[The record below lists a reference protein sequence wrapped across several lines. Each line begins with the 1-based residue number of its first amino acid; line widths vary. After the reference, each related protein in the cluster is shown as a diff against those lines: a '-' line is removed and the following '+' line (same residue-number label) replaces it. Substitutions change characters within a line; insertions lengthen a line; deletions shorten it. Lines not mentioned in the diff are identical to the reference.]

1 MWNLGWGIWNSAF
14 QIPRFFN
21 KGDIV
26 AKRDYYEVLNV
37 QKNASKDDIKKAYRK
52 LAIQYHPDK
61 NPGNKEAEE
70 KFKEATEAYEILG
83 DDQKRQAYD
92 QFGFAGVE
100 GMAGGQQDYSQVFR
114 GFEDIFGDLG
124 GFGNIFDTFFGGGR
138 RGGGGGSSGGV
149 RQGANLRYDIEI
161 PFKDAVFGTKVEIQ
175 YSKNESCPVCKGSG
189 AANGSGKKTCP
200 TCQGSGQVRHSQG
213 FFSMA
218 STCPSCGGEGYI
230 IEQPCKE
237 CGGSGTQKK
246 RQKIMVTIPAGVE
259 NGKRVIIPHQ
269 GDAGP
274 NGGPSGDLY
283 VFIRVKSHE
292 YFERQ
297 DLDLYCAAPIS
308 ITQAS
313 LGADIHVSTLDGKN
327 IKVKIP
333 PGIQN
338 GKLLRIRDEGVPSG
352 GRRGNLYI
360 KLIVRTPVK
369 LSKRGRE
376 LLEELSKVEGENDTP
391 KPIALSELGRD

>member
-1 MWNLGWGIWNSAF
+1 M
-14 QIPRFFN
+14 
-21 KGDIV
+21 
-26 AKRDYYEVLNV
+26 AKRDYYEVLGV
-37 QKNASKDDIKKAYRK
+37 QKGASKDDIKKAYRK

-100 GMAGGQQDYSQVFR
+100 GMGAGPQDYSQTFR
-114 GFEDIFGDLG
+114 GFEDIFGDFSG
-124 GFGNIFDTFFGGGR
+124 IFDTFFGGSASGAGAR
-138 RGGGGGSSGGV
+138 RGSGGS

-175 YSKNESCPVCKGSG
+175 YSRNDSCPACKGSG
-189 AANGSGKKTCP
+189 AAGGTGKKVCP
-200 TCQGSGQVRHSQG
+200 TCQGSGQVRRSSG
-213 FFSMA
+213 FFSVA

-230 IEQPCKE
+230 IEKPCQE

-246 RQKIMVTIPAGVE
+246 RQKIMVTIPPGVE
-259 NGKRVIIPHQ
+259 NGKRVVIPRQ

-274 NGGPSGDLY
+274 SGAPPGDLY
-283 VFIRVKSHE
+283 VFIRVKAHE

-297 DLDLYCAAPIS
+297 NEDLYCAVPIS
-308 ITQAS
+308 VTQAA
-313 LGADIHVSTLDGKN
+313 LGADIQVNALDGKT
-327 IKVKIP
+327 IKVKVP
-333 PGIQN
+333 AGIQN
-338 GKLLRIRDEGVPSG
+338 GKLLRIRDEGVPVP

-360 KLIVRTPVK
+360 KLMVQVPTK

-376 LLEELSKVEGENDTP
+376 LMEELARVEGENSAP
-391 KPIALSELGRD
+391 KPIPLEELAE

>member
-1 MWNLGWGIWNSAF
+1 M
-14 QIPRFFN
+14 
-21 KGDIV
+21 
-26 AKRDYYEVLNV
+26 AKRDYYEVLGL
-37 QKNASKDDIKKAYRK
+37 QKGASKDDIKKAYRK

-70 KFKEATEAYEILG
+70 KFKEATEAYEILS
-83 DDQKRQAYD
+83 DDKRKAAYD

-100 GMAGGQQDYSQVFR
+100 GMSGGQDFSSAFQ
-114 GFEDIFGDLG
+114 GFEDIFGDFSG
-124 GFGNIFDTFFGGGR
+124 IFNTFFGGSR
-138 RGGGGGSSGGV
+138 RSSGSSGGV

-175 YSKNESCPVCKGSG
+175 YSHNESCPSCKGTGASG
-189 AANGSGKKTCP
+189 GSGKRVCP

-230 IEQPCKE
+230 IEHPCKD

-259 NGKRVIIPHQ
+259 NGKRVVIPRQ

-274 NGGPSGDLY
+274 NGGSPGDLY
-283 VFIRVKSHE
+283 VFIQVKPHE

-297 DLDLYCAAPIS
+297 DLDLYCAVPVS
-308 ITQAS
+308 VTQAA
-313 LGADIHVSTLDGKN
+313 LGADVHVTTLDGKT
-327 IKVKIP
+327 IKAKIP

-338 GKLLRIRDEGVPSG
+338 GYMLRIRDEGVPAA
-352 GRRGNLYI
+352 GRRGSLHI
-360 KLIVRTPVK
+360 KVMVQVPVK
-369 LSKRGRE
+369 LSRRGRE
-376 LLEELSKVEGENDTP
+376 LMEELSRVEGENESP
-391 KPIALSELGRD
+391 KPIPLSELANR

>member
-1 MWNLGWGIWNSAF
+1 M
-14 QIPRFFN
+14 
-21 KGDIV
+21 
-26 AKRDYYEVLNV
+26 AKRDYYEVLGV
-37 QKNASKDDIKKAYRK
+37 QKNVSKDDIKKAYRK

-83 DDQKRQAYD
+83 DDQKRSAYD

-100 GMAGGQQDYSQVFR
+100 GMGAGNAQDFSQAFR
-114 GFEDIFGDLG
+114 GFEDIFGDFSG
-124 GFGNIFDTFFGGGR
+124 IFDTFFGGGR
-138 RGGGGGSSGGV
+138 GFRGGSGGSGGP

-175 YSKNESCPVCKGSG
+175 YSRNESCPACKGSG
-189 AANGSGKKTCP
+189 AANGASKKVCS

-213 FFSMA
+213 FFSVA
-218 STCPSCGGEGYI
+218 STCPNCGGEGYI
-230 IEQPCKE
+230 VEHPCKE
-237 CGGSGTQKK
+237 CGGSGARKK

-259 NGKRVIIPHQ
+259 NGKRVVIPRQ

-274 NGGPSGDLY
+274 AGGPAGDLY
-283 VFIRVKSHE
+283 VFIRVKPHE

-297 DLDLYCAAPIS
+297 DLDLYCAVPIS
-308 ITQAS
+308 VTQAA
-313 LGADIHVSTLDGKN
+313 LGAEIHVSTLDGKT
-327 IKVKIP
+327 IKVKVP
-333 PGIQN
+333 AGIQN
-338 GKLLRIRDEGVPSG
+338 GKILRIRDEGVPSG

-360 KLIVRTPVK
+360 QLKVQIPER

-376 LLEELSKVEGENDTP
+376 LMEELSRIEGENNSP
-391 KPIALSELGRD
+391 KPIPLSELGTQG